1 MRIIVVE
8 DERTTRNGIVNLIG
22 RIDGAYQVVATAD
35 DGTEGLE
42 KNAPCSLIWS
52 SRTSLCPASTASR

>member
-22 RIDGAYQVVATAD
+22 RIDGAYQVC
-35 DGTEGLE
+35 L
-42 KNAPCSLIWS
+42 LY
-52 SRTSLCPASTASR
+52 TSPSPRDA